1 MKAAE
6 LCHGLLA
13 RKGHAAP
20 SMAVSQPGPAL
31 SRIPTAPVG
40 APKPDVDD
48 GRRVRL
54 TLRLNPGEH
63 RRLRVAAAHLDCSM
77 QAVMSKAL
85 EAYLTGLRADCP
97 CLGSCDSGEGRG
109 QGGGCAR

>member
-20 SMAVSQPGPAL
+20 SMTASQSGPAL
-31 SRIPTAPVG
+31 SRIPTTPVG
-40 APKPDVDD
+40 ASKPDI
-48 GRRVRL
+48 GESRRVRL
-54 TLRLNPGEH
+54 TLRLSPSDH

-77 QAVMSKAL
+77 QAVLTKAL

-97 CLGSCDSGEGRG
+97 CLGGCDAGEGRS
-109 QGGGCAR
+109 QSGGCAR